1 MANGLQR
8 TQPQN
13 GQGRAVGQR
22 DHGVGNEALRPHC
35 GDSLLQQHQPQ
46 KKTKGKFPY
55 FRCFPLWSEGLQ
67 SGAGLNPS
75 LALLPH
81 PPSLGKICFYLPEN
95 GKRRRFAGS
104 HLQAEPG
111 AAFFFCSSF
120 DICFSYGLKK
130 KKNTNHLEITL
141 RGSSKCYVPA
151 DLLEPCSRCYF

>member
-1 MANGLQR
+1 M
-8 TQPQN
+8 
-13 GQGRAVGQR
+13 GQR
-22 DHGVGNEALRPHC
+22 DHGVGNEALQPHF

-55 FRCFPLWSEGLQ
+55 FCCFPLWSEGLQ
-67 SGAGLNPS
+67 RGAGLNPS

-111 AAFFFCSSF
+111 AAFFFSVAALIF
-120 DICFSYGLKK
+120 AFPMD
-130 KKNTNHLEITL
+130 
-141 RGSSKCYVPA
+141 
-151 DLLEPCSRCYF
+151 